1 MTINAPVQA
10 SIIHPEDVH
19 DLVMNQHFSW
29 VWGERTE
36 TAPPTVDEIWESART
51 AFSEKHVSVTF
62 MLAVTMPSQKFI
74 DFIDAIVTG
83 VSYESGAEG
92 MLNIELNTH
101 DKRWTKISGFYSCR
115 RGAVK
120 SSGWL
125 KLTPRTSN
133 G

>member
-10 SIIHPEDVH
+10 TIIHPQEVH

-29 VWGERTE
+29 VWGERAE
-36 TAPPTVDEIWESART
+36 AAPPTADEIWESART
-51 AFSEKHVSVTF
+51 AFSEKSVTVTF
-62 MLAVTMPSQKFI
+62 MLAVTMQGHKFI
-74 DFIDAIVTG
+74 DFIDTIVTG

-92 MLNIELNTH
+92 MLNIELNTE

-115 RGAVK
+115 QGTK
-120 SSGWL
+120 SSSGWL
-125 KLTPRTSN
+125 KLTPRR